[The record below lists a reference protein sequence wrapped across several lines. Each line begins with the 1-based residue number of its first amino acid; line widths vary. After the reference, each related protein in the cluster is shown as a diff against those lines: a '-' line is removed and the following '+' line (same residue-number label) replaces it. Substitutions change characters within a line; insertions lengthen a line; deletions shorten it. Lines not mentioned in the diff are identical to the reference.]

1 MRMTPLT
8 ARYYK
13 ADGKA
18 GAARALPT
26 ELFDGL
32 VHEGAMHAAVKAYL
46 ANQRQGTASAK
57 NRGVMRG
64 GGRKPWRQKG
74 TGRARVGSIRSP
86 LWRGGAVV
94 FPPQPRSYRE
104 DLPKK
109 VRRLARHSAF
119 NARASEDR
127 VIVIESLAL
136 EQAKTRQL
144 AKLLG
149 KLGLT
154 DDKVLL
160 LTAGHQPTV
169 YLSARNIP
177 DVQVRVFGTES
188 AYDVLWADSVVIEE
202 SALSESGQVAVASES
217 ELPSAEG
224 ADA

>member
-1 MRMTPLT
+1 MTPLT

-13 ADGKA
+13 ADGQA
-18 GAARALPT
+18 GVARALPT
-26 ELFDGL
+26 ELFDGV
-32 VHEGAMHAAVKAYL
+32 VHESAIHAAVKAHL
-46 ANQRQGTASAK
+46 ANRRQGTASAK

-86 LWRGGAVV
+86 IWRGGAVV

-104 DLPKK
+104 HLPKK
-109 VRRLARHSAF
+109 VRHLARHSAF

-127 VIVIESLAL
+127 VIVIESLAV
-136 EQAKTRQL
+136 EQPKTRQL
-144 AKLLG
+144 VRLLE

-154 DDKVLL
+154 DDKVLI
-160 LTAGHQPTV
+160 LTAGYQPSL

-177 DVQVRVFGTES
+177 DVEVRAFGRES

-202 SALSESGQVAVASES
+202 QALSESRQAGDASVPDASS
-217 ELPSAEG
+217 EEG
-224 ADA
+224 DDA